1 MVGITMS
8 LLIKN
13 VTLKFGGV
21 TALDAVN
28 ITAVDGE
35 LLAIIGP
42 NGAGKTALLNCISGV
57 YRPNSGTI
65 DFDGIDLTQTPVHG
79 IALARVGRAFQHAE
93 LFPHMTVTENL
104 LVGRHQLMRTGVFSG
119 ALYLGRARREEL
131 KQREIIEG
139 IVDFFELYRYR
150 DMPVGNLAY
159 GVQKLVGVARALALE
174 PKLLLLDEPSTG
186 LMREEKE
193 NFARYLLR
201 IRHELGLTVLWV
213 EHDMQMV
220 ADLADRIVV
229 LNYGEVIA
237 EGPPSTVKADPRV
250 IEAYLGTETVGTT
263 SDLGFVPRRATISV
277 PGEAQT
283 NEILK

>member
-1 MVGITMS
+1 
-8 LLIKN
+8 

-21 TALDAVN
+21 TALNAVN
-28 ITAVDGE
+28 IAAVDGK
-35 LLAIIGP
+35 LLAVIGP

-65 DFDGIDLTQTPVHG
+65 DFDGVDLTQIPAHS

-104 LVGRHQLMRTGVFSG
+104 LVGRHLLMRTGIWSG
-119 ALYLGRARREEL
+119 VLYLGRARREEL
-131 KQREIIEG
+131 KQREIVEG
-139 IVDFFELYRYR
+139 IIDFFELYRYR
-150 DMPVGNLAY
+150 DVSVASLSY

-174 PKLLLLDEPSTG
+174 PRLLLLDEPSTG

-237 EGPPSTVKADPRV
+237 EGPPNTVKADPRV
-250 IEAYLGTETVGTT
+250 IEAYLGTESVETSSNTGLMPRQAAFGTR
-263 SDLGFVPRRATISV
+263 DK
-277 PGEAQT
+277 AQT
-283 NEILK
+283 SERLT